1 MGLLEHCEHVY
12 RDMRANPCP
21 KCGNATREIDW
32 EKENELHKQ
41 WLKENP
47 DAWKTVGWWSI

>member
-1 MGLLEHCEHVY
+1 MCPHVY
-12 RDMRANPCP
+12 QNMGTETCNL
-21 KCGNATREIDW
+21 CGRPTHEINW
-32 EKENELHKQ
+32 EKENKIMKK